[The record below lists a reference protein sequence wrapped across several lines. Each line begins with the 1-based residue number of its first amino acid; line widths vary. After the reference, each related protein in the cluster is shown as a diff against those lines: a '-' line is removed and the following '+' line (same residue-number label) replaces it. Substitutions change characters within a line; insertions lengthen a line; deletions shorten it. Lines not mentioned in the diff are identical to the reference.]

1 MPKPTIS
8 VVMSVY
14 NGKPYLSEAIESILN
29 QTFSD
34 FEFIIINDG
43 STDDSWQ
50 IIKQYAEKDKRIIP
64 ITQENIGLTKSLNKG
79 IRVAK
84 GKYIARQDA
93 DDISLNERF
102 EKQYDYLKKNQNI
115 TFVGCLCE
123 VINNCGN
130 VLYKGKDKHFSK
142 RGLKKF
148 LSRNNLFMHGEVMF
162 KKSNVV
168 NVGMYREHFQYA
180 QDYDLWLRLIHNY
193 DFVII
198 PQILYRYRLI
208 SESISVSKYESQKYY
223 AELAKLFFD
232 ERKENGKDS
241 YDLYFNKRHD
251 ASIDLNIK
259 SNSFD
264 YLLRQAEELINY
276 DNSIDAKKYLKEA
289 WILGCRDIRIYKAY
303 IKIFIGERILHII
316 RWLKNIRYRI

>member
-1 MPKPTIS
+1 
-8 VVMSVY
+8 MSVY
-14 NGKPYLSEAIESILN
+14 NGENYLYEAIQSILN
-29 QTFSD
+29 QSYID

-43 STDDSWQ
+43 STDNSWK
-50 IIKQYAEKDKRIIP
+50 IIEQYAQEDSRIIP
-64 ITQENIGLTKSLNKG
+64 VIQENIGLTKSLNKG
-79 IRVAK
+79 IHLAK
-84 GKYIARQDA
+84 GQYIARQDA
-93 DDISLNERF
+93 DDISLASRLES
-102 EKQYDYLKKNQNI
+102 QYNYFINNSNI
-115 TFVGCLCE
+115 TLVGSLCE
-123 VINNCGN
+123 IINNNGKI
-130 VLYKGKDKHFSK
+130 LQKGKDRRFSK

-148 LSRNNLFMHGEVMF
+148 LSRNNLFMHGEVMY
-162 KKSNVV
+162 KKSSVV

-289 WILGCRDIRIYKAY
+289 WILGCRDKRIYKAY